1 MKKLGEFAKVKLP
14 EFSEKVRKISQ
25 VLQASSVVVVV
36 GGGGVSG
43 GGGGGGGWCFPGVI
57 PSYVNVL

>member
-36 GGGGVSG
+36 VVV

>member
-36 GGGGVSG
+36 VFVVS
-43 GGGGGGGWCFPGVI
+43 GGGGGWCFPGVI

>member
-36 GGGGVSG
+36 VVVVG